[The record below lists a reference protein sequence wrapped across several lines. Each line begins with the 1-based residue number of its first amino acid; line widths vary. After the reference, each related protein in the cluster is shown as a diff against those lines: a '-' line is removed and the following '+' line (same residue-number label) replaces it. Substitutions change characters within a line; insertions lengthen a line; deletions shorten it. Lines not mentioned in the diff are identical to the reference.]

1 MAKKKPKKKK
11 VGIPKSKI
19 MSAVRR
25 LWLYS
30 DERKEALNRNVTED
44 GFHRCEICRALTE
57 HYALDHKIPVVP
69 LTGFDGYTE
78 AFTRMFCPAEDLQ
91 KICDSCHGKKT
102 AYEAGER
109 KKNRALKKVV
119 DKEDKE

>member
-1 MAKKKPKKKK
+1 MSKKKTRKKKG
-11 VGIPKSKI
+11 GIPKSKI

-30 DERKEALNRNVTED
+30 PERKEALNRNVTID
-44 GFHRCEICRALTE
+44 HFHRCELCRALTE
-57 HYALDHKIPVVP
+57 HYALDHKVPVVP
-69 LTGFDGYTE
+69 LTGFDSYDG

-91 KICDSCHGKKT
+91 KICDSCHSKKT

-109 KKNRALKKVV
+109 KRNRAIKKGLANT
-119 DKEDKE
+119 EEG